1 MRFKAQN
8 VARSTTFGEL
18 TEESD
23 IPAGFS
29 GKAPGNRGNGEKKR
43 KRKGRANKGGSD
55 VGLSGFNGG

>member
-29 GKAPGNRGNGEKKR
+29 GKAPGNRGKWGKEKK
-43 KRKGRANKGGSD
+43 KEGESK
-55 VGLSGFNGG
+55 